1 MSNSLVAT
9 DNHDRRRYFISL
21 MSESLIKKGVF
32 FRLQKRI
39 RVLKQQ
45 NALSLHEPSMCFMQH
60 FLNQCSFALFS
71 FKLYFQF
78 KALGLYLLSIFSRRA
93 EKKVR
98 NIFISKI
105 NGGGLS
111 LLNELVVD
119 TSGKEIIEV
128 LKLMADSNN
137 YPIGIYCTA
146 GIRSSDGCSVCIQ

>member
-1 MSNSLVAT
+1 MNPC
-9 DNHDRRRYFISL
+9 
-21 MSESLIKKGVF
+21 
-32 FRLQKRI
+32 
-39 RVLKQQ
+39 
-45 NALSLHEPSMCFMQH
+45 LHLPH
-60 FLNQCSFALFS
+60 FH
-71 FKLYFQF
+71 FQF

-146 GIRSSDGCSVCIQ
+146 GTNNV